1 MIIVTAKNGNNTV
14 TINGGGQHIK
24 GSIAQEAGAIHS
36 FTFTIYPN
44 NPGYDLINSRKT
56 IIRAVNDVTG
66 RTEFAGRVLLPTEKM
81 DGSGMITK
89 SVTCESFL
97 GYLYDS
103 VQPYAEV
110 ETYTLNDYIDM
121 VLANHN
127 AQVEAEKQIT
137 RGTVNVPTTEQGHVT
152 KGLQYQTT
160 FETLKTKLVDVF
172 GGELEVVE
180 VNGALKL
187 NYVTEIGTTRTTR
200 IEIGRNMQ
208 TAERQV
214 SPLSLITRVIPLGA
228 KLKVT
233 ETDADGNDVEVETEE
248 RLTLVGYEPEPG
260 EPMTV
265 PYLDDQAKIDA
276 VGIVCGV
283 LDLPDVT
290 EQSNLYAKALSF
302 MQNDNRLELSHN
314 ITALDLKE
322 IGLDIDGFYCGDTYP
337 VYNNRIGIDEPLR
350 IIRRSIDI
358 NAPHKGSLTFGVKR
372 TTLSG
377 YHAAQNSQTE
387 KRFEEVT
394 QQIAESNRVVQ
405 ETATRVETFGAT
417 MQDTVEAAITDRF
430 ATVATKTELEEL
442 ETRTNY
448 RTAETA
454 QGLMQEFGTQINTR
468 RTDAAGNLESKF
480 EELKAYIRYYMENGQ
495 PIIELGQRTSD
506 LVAKISNSEIGFY
519 ENDMKVAYISNNQL
533 YITNATVLTRLH
545 IGNFAFV
552 PRQNGNL
559 SFVKVG

>member
-14 TINGGGQHIK
+14 TINGGGHHIK

-36 FTFTIYPN
+36 FSFTIYPN

-56 IIRAVNDVTG
+56 TIRAVNDVTG
-66 RTEFAGRVLLPTEKM
+66 RTEFVGRVLLPTVKM
-81 DGSGMITK
+81 ESSGLIYKT
-89 SVTCESFL
+89 VTCESFL

-110 ETYTLNDYIDM
+110 ETYTLNDYIDL
-121 VLANHN
+121 VLSNHN

-137 RGTVNVPTTEQGHVT
+137 RGTVNVQTTEQGYVT

-180 VNGALKL
+180 DNGALKL
-187 NYVTEIGTTRTTR
+187 NYVTEIGTTRATR

-208 TAERQV
+208 AAERQV

-233 ETDADGNDVEVETEE
+233 ETDADGNNVEVETEA
-248 RLTLVGYEPEPG
+248 RLTLVGYETEPG

-265 PYLDDQAKIDA
+265 PYLDDQSKIDA
-276 VGIVCGV
+276 IGIVCGV

-290 EQSNLYAKALSF
+290 EQSNLYQKTLDF
-302 MQNDNRLELSHN
+302 LQYENRLELSHN

-322 IGLDIDGFYCGDTYP
+322 IDLDIDGFNCGDTYP
-337 VYNNRIGIDEPLR
+337 VYNDKIGIEEPLR
-350 IIRRSIDI
+350 IVKKTIDI
-358 NAPHKGSLTFGVKR
+358 NAPHKSALTFGVKR
-372 TTLSG
+372 TTMSG
-377 YHAAQNSQTE
+377 YQTAQNSATE

-394 QQIAESNRVVQ
+394 KRIADTNHVIQ
-405 ETATRVETFGAT
+405 NTATQVQTFGLT
-417 MQDTVEAAITDRF
+417 IQDTIDEAITDRF
-430 ATVATKTELEEL
+430 ASVATKTELEEL
-442 ETRTNY
+442 ETRSSY
-448 RTAETA
+448 RTTETA
-454 QGLMQEFGTQINTR
+454 NGLMQEFNSQINTM
-468 RTDAAGNLESKF
+468 RTNVDGNVESLF
-480 EELKAYIRYYMENGQ
+480 NELKSYIRYYMDNGQ
-495 PIIELGQRTSD
+495 PYIELGQNTSNI
-506 LVAKISNSEIGFY
+506 VAKITSTEIGFY
-519 ENDMKVAYISNNQL
+519 ENDLKVAYISNNQL
-533 YITNATVLTRLH
+533 FITDATILKQLH
-545 IGNFAFV
+545 VGNFAFV